1 MGKLNLSTTT
11 QNNSNLESFF
21 QQRVD
26 QFLKTHIKS
35 NNIIDEAIVY
45 ALEAPGKRVRPTL
58 LYLVSDALSLELD
71 HADAIAGALETIHTY
86 SLVHDDLPCMDDDD
100 LRRGQPSLHKKY
112 SEATAVLAG
121 DAMQSM
127 ALEMLL
133 DNQYFTEKQ
142 NNLLAKMLLE
152 TIGSKGMI
160 LGQALDIEYE
170 SREANESEI
179 LLMCELKTG
188 VLIEFCF
195 LAPLMIADATN
206 EKWKRLGKIVGI
218 SFQLI
223 DDLLDLQETSE
234 NLGKKS
240 QKDIIRNKKNY
251 PISFGE
257 KKTVELLDTYKAE
270 ANNLLQELNL
280 DEHYLSNYIMNLFD
294 RRIK

>member
-26 QFLKTHIKS
+26 QFLKTYIKS
-35 NNIIDEAIVY
+35 NNIIDESIVY

-112 SEATAVLAG
+112 NEATAVLAG

-133 DNQYFTEKQ
+133 YNQHFTEKQ
-142 NNLLAKMLLE
+142 NNLLTKMLLE

-170 SREANESEI
+170 SREANEREI

-280 DEHYLSNYIMNLFD
+280 DEHYLSNYIMNLFN
-294 RRIK
+294 RRI

>member
-26 QFLKTHIKS
+26 QFLKTYIKS
-35 NNIIDEAIVY
+35 NNIIDESIVY
-45 ALEAPGKRVRPTL
+45 ALKAPGKRVRPTL

-112 SEATAVLAG
+112 NEATAVLAG

-257 KKTVELLDTYKAE
+257 KKTVEVLDTFKAE

-280 DEHYLSNYIMNLFD
+280 DEHYLSNYIMNLFN
-294 RRIK
+294 RRI

>member
-11 QNNSNLESFF
+11 QNNANLESFF

-26 QFLKTHIKS
+26 QFLKTYIKS
-35 NNIIDEAIVY
+35 NNIIDESIVY

-112 SEATAVLAG
+112 NEATAVLAG

-127 ALEMLL
+127 AIEMLL
-133 DNQYFTEKQ
+133 DNQHFTEKQ

-257 KKTVELLDTYKAE
+257 KKTVELLDAYKAE

-280 DEHYLSNYIMNLFD
+280 DEHYLSNYIMNLFN
-294 RRIK
+294 RRI

>member
-26 QFLKTHIKS
+26 QFIKAYIKS
-35 NNIIDEAIVY
+35 NNIIDEPIVY

-58 LYLVSDALSLELD
+58 LYLVSDALSLDLD
-71 HADAIAGALETIHTY
+71 HADAIAGALETVHTY

-100 LRRGQPSLHKKY
+100 FRRGQPSLHKKY
-112 SEATAVLAG
+112 NEATAVLAG

-127 ALEMLL
+127 AIKMLL
-133 DNQYFTEKQ
+133 DNRHFTEKQ

-257 KKTVELLDTYKAE
+257 KKTIELLDAYKAE

-280 DEHYLSNYIMNLFD
+280 DEHYLSNYIMNLFN
-294 RRIK
+294 RRI

>member
-11 QNNSNLESFF
+11 QSNSNLESFF

-26 QFLKTHIKS
+26 QFLNTYIKP
-35 NNIIDEAIVY
+35 NNIIEESIVY

-58 LYLVSDALSLELD
+58 LYLVSDVLSIELD
-71 HADAIAGALETIHTY
+71 HADAIAGAIETIHTY

-100 LRRGQPSLHKKY
+100 FRRGQPSLHKKY
-112 SEATAVLAG
+112 NEATAVLAG

-127 ALEMLL
+127 AIKMLL
-133 DNQYFTEKQ
+133 DNRHFTEKQ

-257 KKTVELLDTYKAE
+257 KKTIELLDAYKAE

-280 DEHYLSNYIMNLFD
+280 DEHYLSNYIMNLFN
-294 RRIK
+294 RRI

>member
-26 QFLKTHIKS
+26 QFLKTYIKS
-35 NNIIDEAIVY
+35 NNIIDESIVY
-45 ALEAPGKRVRPTL
+45 ALKAPGKRVRPTL

-112 SEATAVLAG
+112 NEATAVLAG

-294 RRIK
+294 RRI

>member
-26 QFLKTHIKS
+26 QFLKNYIKS
-35 NNIIDEAIVY
+35 NNIIDESIVY

-58 LYLVSDALSLELD
+58 LYLVSDALSLELG

-112 SEATAVLAG
+112 NEATAVLAG

-127 ALEMLL
+127 AIEMLL
-133 DNQYFTEKQ
+133 DNHHFSEKQ

-257 KKTVELLDTYKAE
+257 KKTVELLDAYKAE
-270 ANNLLQELNL
+270 AHNLLQKLNL
-280 DEHYLSNYIMNLFD
+280 DEHYLSNYIMNLFN
-294 RRIK
+294 RRI

>member
-11 QNNSNLESFF
+11 QSNSNLESFF

-26 QFLKTHIKS
+26 QFLKTYIKS
-35 NNIIDEAIVY
+35 NNIIDESIVY

-112 SEATAVLAG
+112 NEATAVLAG

-127 ALEMLL
+127 AIEMLL
-133 DNQYFTEKQ
+133 DNQHFTEKQ

-206 EKWKRLGKIVGI
+206 EKWERLGKIVGI

-257 KKTVELLDTYKAE
+257 KKTVELLDAYKAE

-294 RRIK
+294 RRI

>member
-26 QFLKTHIKS
+26 QFLKTYIKS
-35 NNIIDEAIVY
+35 NNIIDESIVY

-71 HADAIAGALETIHTY
+71 HADAIAGALEIIHTY

-112 SEATAVLAG
+112 NEATAVLAG

-133 DNQYFTEKQ
+133 DNQYFTDKQ

-257 KKTVELLDTYKAE
+257 EKTVELLDTYKAE

-280 DEHYLSNYIMNLFD
+280 DEHYLSNYIMNLFN
-294 RRIK
+294 RRI

>member
-112 SEATAVLAG
+112 NEATAVLAG

-280 DEHYLSNYIMNLFD
+280 DEHYLSNYIMNLFN
-294 RRIK
+294 RRI

>member
-112 SEATAVLAG
+112 NEATAVLAG

-133 DNQYFTEKQ
+133 DNQHFTEKQ

-280 DEHYLSNYIMNLFD
+280 DEHYLSNYIMNLFN
-294 RRIK
+294 RRI

>member
-26 QFLKTHIKS
+26 QFLKTYIKS
-35 NNIIDEAIVY
+35 NNIIDESIVY

-71 HADAIAGALETIHTY
+71 HVDAIAGALETIHTY

-112 SEATAVLAG
+112 NEATAVLAG

-127 ALEMLL
+127 AIEMLL
-133 DNQYFTEKQ
+133 DNHHFTEKQ
-142 NNLLAKMLLE
+142 NNILAKMLLE

-188 VLIEFCF
+188 LLIEFCF

-206 EKWKRLGKIVGI
+206 EKWERLGKIVGI

-257 KKTVELLDTYKAE
+257 EKTVELLDAYKAE

-280 DEHYLSNYIMNLFD
+280 DEHYLSNYIMNLFN
-294 RRIK
+294 RRI

>member
-26 QFLKTHIKS
+26 QFLKTYIKS
-35 NNIIDEAIVY
+35 NNIIDESIVY

-100 LRRGQPSLHKKY
+100 LRRGQPSLHKKFN
-112 SEATAVLAG
+112 EATAVLAG

-127 ALEMLL
+127 AIEMLL
-133 DNQYFTEKQ
+133 DNQHFTEKQ

-240 QKDIIRNKKNY
+240 QKDITRNKKNY

-257 KKTVELLDTYKAE
+257 EKTVELLDTYKAE

-280 DEHYLSNYIMNLFD
+280 DEHYLSNYIMNLFN
-294 RRIK
+294 RRI

>member
-26 QFLKTHIKS
+26 QFLKNYIKS
-35 NNIIDEAIVY
+35 NNIIDESIVY

-58 LYLVSDALSLELD
+58 LYLVSDALSLELG
-71 HADAIAGALETIHTY
+71 HADAIAGALETVHTY

-112 SEATAVLAG
+112 NEATAVLAG

-127 ALEMLL
+127 AIEMLL
-133 DNQYFTEKQ
+133 DNHHFSEKQ

-270 ANNLLQELNL
+270 AHNLLQKLNL
-280 DEHYLSNYIMNLFD
+280 DEHYLSNYIMNLFN
-294 RRIK
+294 RRI

>member
-26 QFLKTHIKS
+26 QFLKTYIKS
-35 NNIIDEAIVY
+35 NNIIDESIVY

-112 SEATAVLAG
+112 NEATAVLAG

-127 ALEMLL
+127 AIEMLL
-133 DNQYFTEKQ
+133 DNQHFTEKQ

-257 KKTVELLDTYKAE
+257 KKTVELLNAYKAE

-280 DEHYLSNYIMNLFD
+280 DEHYLSNYIMNLFN
-294 RRIK
+294 RRI

>member
-26 QFLKTHIKS
+26 QFLKNYIKS
-35 NNIIDEAIVY
+35 NNIIDESIVY

-58 LYLVSDALSLELD
+58 LYLVSDALSLELG

-112 SEATAVLAG
+112 NEATAVLAG

-270 ANNLLQELNL
+270 AHNLLQKLNL
-280 DEHYLSNYIMNLFD
+280 DEHYLSNYIMNLFN
-294 RRIK
+294 RRI

>member
-11 QNNSNLESFF
+11 QSNSNLESFF

-26 QFLKTHIKS
+26 QFLKAYVKS
-35 NNIIDEAIVY
+35 NNIIDKPIVY

-112 SEATAVLAG
+112 NEATAVLTG

-133 DNQYFTEKQ
+133 DNQHFTEKQ
-142 NNLLAKMLLE
+142 NNLLAKLLLE

-257 KKTVELLDTYKAE
+257 KKTIELLDAYKAE

-280 DEHYLSNYIMNLFD
+280 DEHYLSNYIMNLFN
-294 RRIK
+294 RRI

>member
-11 QNNSNLESFF
+11 QSNSNLESFF

-26 QFLKTHIKS
+26 QFLKTYIKS
-35 NNIIDEAIVY
+35 NNIIDESIVY
-45 ALEAPGKRVRPTL
+45 ALKAPGKRVRPTL
-58 LYLVSDALSLELD
+58 LYLVSDALSLKLD

-257 KKTVELLDTYKAE
+257 KKTVELLDAYKAE

-294 RRIK
+294 RRI

>member
-112 SEATAVLAG
+112 NEATAVLAG

-127 ALEMLL
+127 AVEMLL
-133 DNQYFTEKQ
+133 DNQHFTEKQ

-280 DEHYLSNYIMNLFD
+280 DEHYLSNYIMNLFN
-294 RRIK
+294 RRI

>member
-26 QFLKTHIKS
+26 QFLKTYIKS
-35 NNIIDEAIVY
+35 NNIIDESIVY

-71 HADAIAGALETIHTY
+71 HTDAIAGALETIHTY

-100 LRRGQPSLHKKY
+100 LRRGQPSLHRKY
-112 SEATAVLAG
+112 NEATAVLAG
-121 DAMQSM
+121 DAMQTM

-133 DNQYFTEKQ
+133 DNQYYTDKQ

-257 KKTVELLDTYKAE
+257 KKTIELLDTYKAE

-280 DEHYLSNYIMNLFD
+280 DEHYLSNYIMNLFN
-294 RRIK
+294 RRI

>member
-26 QFLKTHIKS
+26 QFLKTYIKS
-35 NNIIDEAIVY
+35 NNIIDESIVY

-112 SEATAVLAG
+112 NEATAVLAG

-127 ALEMLL
+127 AIEMLL
-133 DNQYFTEKQ
+133 DNQHFTEKQ

-257 KKTVELLDTYKAE
+257 KKTVELLDAYKAE
-270 ANNLLQELNL
+270 VNNLLQELNL
-280 DEHYLSNYIMNLFD
+280 DEHYLSNYIMNLFN
-294 RRIK
+294 RRI

>member
-26 QFLKTHIKS
+26 QFLKTYIKS
-35 NNIIDEAIVY
+35 NNIIDESIVY

-112 SEATAVLAG
+112 NEATAVLAG

-127 ALEMLL
+127 AIEMLL
-133 DNQYFTEKQ
+133 DNQHFTEKQ

-188 VLIEFCF
+188 LLIEFCF

-280 DEHYLSNYIMNLFD
+280 DEHYLSNYIMNLFN
-294 RRIK
+294 RRI

>member
-26 QFLKTHIKS
+26 QFLKTYIKS
-35 NNIIDEAIVY
+35 NNIIDESIVY

-112 SEATAVLAG
+112 NEATAVLAG
-121 DAMQSM
+121 DAMQTM

-133 DNQYFTEKQ
+133 DNQYFTDKQ

-294 RRIK
+294 RRI

>member
-26 QFLKTHIKS
+26 QFLKTYIKS
-35 NNIIDEAIVY
+35 NNIIDESIFY
-45 ALEAPGKRVRPTL
+45 ALKAPGKRVRPTL

-112 SEATAVLAG
+112 NEATAVLAG

-133 DNQYFTEKQ
+133 DNQYFTDKQ

-206 EKWKRLGKIVGI
+206 EKWERLGKIVGI

-280 DEHYLSNYIMNLFD
+280 DEHYLSNYIMNLFN
-294 RRIK
+294 RRI

>member
-1 MGKLNLSTTT
+1 MGKLNLSTTM

-21 QQRVD
+21 QQRVNR
-26 QFLKTHIKS
+26 FLRTHTKS
-35 NNIIDEAIVY
+35 NNIIDESIVY

-112 SEATAVLAG
+112 NEATAVLAG

-127 ALEMLL
+127 AIEMLL
-133 DNQYFTEKQ
+133 GNQHFTEKQ

-152 TIGSKGMI
+152 IIGSRGMI

-188 VLIEFCF
+188 LLIEFCF
-195 LAPLMIADATN
+195 LAPLMIANTTN

-240 QKDIIRNKKNY
+240 QKDITRNKKNY

-257 KKTVELLDTYKAE
+257 KKTDELLDAYKTE

-280 DEHYLSNYIMNLFD
+280 DEHYLSNYIMNLFN
-294 RRIK
+294 RRI

>member
-26 QFLKTHIKS
+26 QFLKTYIKS
-35 NNIIDEAIVY
+35 NNIIDESIVY
-45 ALEAPGKRVRPTL
+45 ALKAPGKRVRPTL

-112 SEATAVLAG
+112 NEATAVLAG

-127 ALEMLL
+127 AVEMLL
-133 DNQYFTEKQ
+133 DNQHFTDKQ
-142 NNLLAKMLLE
+142 NNILAKMLLE

-280 DEHYLSNYIMNLFD
+280 DEHYLSNYIMNLFN
-294 RRIK
+294 RRI

>member
-26 QFLKTHIKS
+26 QFLKTYIKS
-35 NNIIDEAIVY
+35 NNIIDESIVY

-71 HADAIAGALETIHTY
+71 HADAVAGALETIHTY

-112 SEATAVLAG
+112 NEATAVLAG

-127 ALEMLL
+127 AIEMLL

-170 SREANESEI
+170 SREVNESEI

-294 RRIK
+294 RRI

>member
-26 QFLKTHIKS
+26 QFLKTYIKS
-35 NNIIDEAIVY
+35 NNVIDESIVY

-112 SEATAVLAG
+112 NEATAVLAG

-127 ALEMLL
+127 AIEMLL
-133 DNQYFTEKQ
+133 DNQHFTEKQ

-257 KKTVELLDTYKAE
+257 EKTVELLDAYKAE

-280 DEHYLSNYIMNLFD
+280 DEHYLSNYIMNLFN
-294 RRIK
+294 RRI

>member
-26 QFLKTHIKS
+26 QFLKTYIKS
-35 NNIIDEAIVY
+35 NNIIDESIVY

-112 SEATAVLAG
+112 NEATAVLAG

-188 VLIEFCF
+188 VLLEFCF
-195 LAPLMIADATN
+195 LAPLMIADANN

-234 NLGKKS
+234 SLGKKS

-251 PISFGE
+251 PICFGE
-257 KKTVELLDTYKAE
+257 KKTVELLDAYKAE

-280 DEHYLSNYIMNLFD
+280 DEHYLSNYIMNLFN
-294 RRIK
+294 RRI

>member
-26 QFLKTHIKS
+26 QFLKTYIKS
-35 NNIIDEAIVY
+35 NNIIDESIVY
-45 ALEAPGKRVRPTL
+45 ALKAPGKRVRPTL

-112 SEATAVLAG
+112 NEATAVLAG

-127 ALEMLL
+127 AIEMLL
-133 DNQYFTEKQ
+133 DNQHFTEKQ

-280 DEHYLSNYIMNLFD
+280 DEHYLSNYIMNLFN
-294 RRIK
+294 RRI

>member
-11 QNNSNLESFF
+11 QSNSNLESFF

-26 QFLKTHIKS
+26 QFLKAYIKS
-35 NNIIDEAIVY
+35 NNIIDEPIVY
-45 ALEAPGKRVRPTL
+45 ALQAPGKRVRPTL

-112 SEATAVLAG
+112 NEATAVLTG

-133 DNQYFTEKQ
+133 DNQHFTEKQ
-142 NNLLAKMLLE
+142 NNLLAKLLLE

-257 KKTVELLDTYKAE
+257 KKTIELLDAYKAE

-280 DEHYLSNYIMNLFD
+280 DEHYLSNYIMNLFN
-294 RRIK
+294 RRI

>member
-1 MGKLNLSTTT
+1 MGKLNLSATTK
-11 QNNSNLESFF
+11 NNSNLESFF

-26 QFLKTHIKS
+26 QFLKTYIKS
-35 NNIIDEAIVY
+35 NNIIDESIVY
-45 ALEAPGKRVRPTL
+45 ALKAPGKRVRPTL

-195 LAPLMIADATN
+195 LAPLMVANATN

-251 PISFGE
+251 PIIFGGE
-257 KKTVELLDTYKAE
+257 KTVELLDAYKAE

-280 DEHYLSNYIMNLFD
+280 DEHYLSNYIMNLFN
-294 RRIK
+294 RRI

>member
-26 QFLKTHIKS
+26 QFLKTYIKS
-35 NNIIDEAIVY
+35 NNIIDESIVY

-112 SEATAVLAG
+112 NEATAVLAG

-127 ALEMLL
+127 AIEMLL
-133 DNQYFTEKQ
+133 DNQHFTEKQ

-188 VLIEFCF
+188 LLIEFCF

-294 RRIK
+294 RRI

>member
-26 QFLKTHIKS
+26 QFLKTYIKS
-35 NNIIDEAIVY
+35 NNIIDESIVY

-112 SEATAVLAG
+112 NEATAVLAG

-133 DNQYFTEKQ
+133 DNQHFTEKQ

-257 KKTVELLDTYKAE
+257 KKTVELLDAYKAE

-280 DEHYLSNYIMNLFD
+280 DEHYLSNYIMNLFN
-294 RRIK
+294 RRI

>member
-1 MGKLNLSTTT
+1 MGKLNLSTT
-11 QNNSNLESFF
+11 QSNSNLESFF

-26 QFLKTHIKS
+26 QFLKAYIKS
-35 NNIIDEAIVY
+35 NNIIDEPIVY

-112 SEATAVLAG
+112 NEATAVLAG

-127 ALEMLL
+127 AIEMLL

-257 KKTVELLDTYKAE
+257 KKTVELLDVYKAE

-294 RRIK
+294 RRI

>member
-21 QQRVD
+21 QQRVNR
-26 QFLKTHIKS
+26 FLRTHTKS
-35 NNIIDEAIVY
+35 NNIIDESIVY

-112 SEATAVLAG
+112 NEATAVLAG

-127 ALEMLL
+127 AIEMLL
-133 DNQYFTEKQ
+133 DNQHFTEKQ

-152 TIGSKGMI
+152 IIGSRGMI

-188 VLIEFCF
+188 LLIEFCF
-195 LAPLMIADATN
+195 LAPLMIANTTN

-240 QKDIIRNKKNY
+240 QKDITRNKKNY

-257 KKTVELLDTYKAE
+257 KKTDELLDAYKTE

-280 DEHYLSNYIMNLFD
+280 DEHYLSNYIMNLFN
-294 RRIK
+294 RRI

>member
-26 QFLKTHIKS
+26 QFLKTYIKS
-35 NNIIDEAIVY
+35 NNIIDESIVY
-45 ALEAPGKRVRPTL
+45 ALEAPGKRVRPIL

-112 SEATAVLAG
+112 NEATAVLAG

-127 ALEMLL
+127 AIEMLL
-133 DNQYFTEKQ
+133 DNQHFTEKQ

-206 EKWKRLGKIVGI
+206 EKWERLGKIVGI

-257 KKTVELLDTYKAE
+257 KKTVELLDAYKAE

-294 RRIK
+294 RRI

>member
-26 QFLKTHIKS
+26 QFLKTYIKL
-35 NNIIDEAIVY
+35 NNIIDESIVY

-71 HADAIAGALETIHTY
+71 HADAVAGALETIHTY

-112 SEATAVLAG
+112 NEATAVLAG

-127 ALEMLL
+127 AIEMLL

-294 RRIK
+294 RRI

>member
-21 QQRVD
+21 QQRVNR
-26 QFLKTHIKS
+26 FLKTHTKS
-35 NNIIDEAIVY
+35 NNIIDESIVY

-112 SEATAVLAG
+112 NEATAVLAG

-127 ALEMLL
+127 AIEMLL
-133 DNQYFTEKQ
+133 GNQHFTEKQ

-152 TIGSKGMI
+152 IIGSRGMI

-188 VLIEFCF
+188 LLIEFCF
-195 LAPLMIADATN
+195 LAPLMIANKTN

-240 QKDIIRNKKNY
+240 QKDITRNKKNY

-257 KKTVELLDTYKAE
+257 KKTDELLDAYKTE

-280 DEHYLSNYIMNLFD
+280 DEHYLSNYIMNLFN
-294 RRIK
+294 RRI

>member
-26 QFLKTHIKS
+26 QFLKTYIKS
-35 NNIIDEAIVY
+35 NNIIDESIVY
-45 ALEAPGKRVRPTL
+45 ALNAPGKRVRPTL

-112 SEATAVLAG
+112 NEATAVLAG

-133 DNQYFTEKQ
+133 DNQYFTDKQ

-280 DEHYLSNYIMNLFD
+280 DEHYLSNYIMNLFN
-294 RRIK
+294 RRI